1 MVKAIVFTNHLS
13 SLTAVD
19 YFIAQDWLC
28 AIVSTDHHQQP
39 QNSPI
44 AELCNIKSIPFYK
57 TGKSDFLTK
66 VEKIFDELKPDIALT
81 FGFSYRIP
89 PELYTI
95 PPMGFFNVHFSL
107 LPAYRG
113 PSPVF
118 WQLKNGEAT
127 GGITIHKVDAEFDSG
142 PVVMRQP
149 VQFMHGENCGIC
161 NGRFGRIATGML
173 AQLMENLIAGE
184 IIEEIDV
191 DESYASYY
199 GRPVSDDLVI
209 DWDMHT
215 AAQIECLVNACS
227 PVYGGALTTLG
238 GQQVY
243 ILEVTPSVV
252 NNATFNGPG
261 EIVYADSNYGLFV
274 ACKHGGHLRI
284 NVMQTAEGVISGYR
298 LIALGIK
305 AGDCFKTFKNLE
317 IAY

>member
-1 MVKAIVFTNHLS
+1 MIKAIVFTNHLS
-13 SLTAVD
+13 SLTAID

-28 AIVSTDHHQQP
+28 AIVSADHPQP
-39 QNSPI
+39 QNNPI
-44 AELCNIKSIPFYK
+44 EELCNIKSIPFYK
-57 TGKSDFLTK
+57 TGKSDFLTV
-66 VEKIFDELKPDIALT
+66 VEKIFSETKPDIALT

-89 PELYTI
+89 PELYTM
-95 PPMGFFNVHFSL
+95 PSMGFFNVHFSL

-127 GGITIHKVDAEFDSG
+127 GGITIHKIDAQFDSG

-149 VQFMHGENCGIC
+149 VQLMQGENWGMC
-161 NGRFGRIATGML
+161 NGKLGRMAAGML
-173 AQLMENLIAGE
+173 GQLMENLIAGE

-191 DESYASYY
+191 DDSYASYY
-199 GRPVSDDLVI
+199 GRALADDLVI

-215 AAQIECLVNACS
+215 AAQIECLVNACN
-227 PVYGGALTTLG
+227 PVYGGALTTLA

-252 NNATFNGPG
+252 NNATFNEPG

-274 ACKHGGHLRI
+274 ACKQGGYLRI
-284 NVMQTAEGVISGYR
+284 NVVQTAEGTVSVYK

-305 AGDCFKTFKNLE
+305 AGDSFKTFKNLE
-317 IAY
+317 TIY